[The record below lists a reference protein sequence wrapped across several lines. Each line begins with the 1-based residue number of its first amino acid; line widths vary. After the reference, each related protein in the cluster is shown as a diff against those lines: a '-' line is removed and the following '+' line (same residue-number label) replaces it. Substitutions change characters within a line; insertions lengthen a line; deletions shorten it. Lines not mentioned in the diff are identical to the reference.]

1 MRLEMVRAADITA
14 WASAGI
20 LSRETRA
27 VGPEFHYAKYRS
39 YMLKYGDSPVYAVG
53 RLGSSLARPI
63 WFFAV

>member
-27 VGPEFHYAKYRS
+27 VGPETLIAATAQ
-39 YMLKYGDSPVYAVG
+39 P
-53 RLGSSLARPI
+53 SSRRIGAPMHRAPKV
-63 WFFAV
+63 ASSSSTA